1 MHRGMPDSR
10 RTASMLEA
18 MLPAALSVFAVLP
31 VLSCASG
38 SPSVPRR
45 SDRVPAPSATEWT
58 GERAPVAPPRGGTP
72 AEPVPDA
79 WVLHVG
85 DSFVHAFLWQN
96 LRPRFLAQGTQYVV
110 QATTATYTTTWAASP
125 VLDEWLSR
133 RPALVLV
140 TLGANEVE
148 MPDPNLHAKAI
159 EGIARKIASAGAA
172 CVWITPPMW
181 KEESGILGVIR
192 EHCAPCLYFDSDAV
206 LGGLSADERQKDRI
220 HPNAR
225 GGGRWARAF
234 WDWLADH
241 RDPTRGQWALE
252 PFERRG

>member
-1 MHRGMPDSR
+1 
-10 RTASMLEA
+10 MLEA
-18 MLPAALSVFAVLP
+18 TLSGLAVLAAPAA

-38 SPSVPRR
+38 SPSMPKR
-45 SDRVPAPSATEWT
+45 SDRGPAPSATDWT
-58 GERAPVAPPRGGTP
+58 GERAPVAAAVNGTRRAGSGAP
-72 AEPVPDA
+72 AEPAPGA

-96 LRPRFLAQGTQYVV
+96 LRPRFLGLGTQYVV
-110 QATTATYTTTWAASP
+110 QATTATYTTTWAVSP
-125 VLDEWLSR
+125 ALDEWLSR

-159 EGIARKIASAGAA
+159 EAIAKKIANAGAT

-181 KEESGILGVIR
+181 KEETGILGVIR

-206 LGGLSADERQKDRI
+206 LGGLSPDERQKDRI
-220 HPNAR
+220 HPNGR

-234 WDWLADH
+234 WDWLSDH
-241 RDPTRGQWALE
+241 RDPTRGPWALE